1 MSGALTRAV
10 LGRYVAARVLQAL
23 AVLVAAYTV
32 TFLILDALPGNAVD
46 AVTGGQSTDLTPQ
59 QLNALKASF
68 GLNRPVYEQWWLHLS
83 ELFQGNLGRSY
94 ITGEPVSTILGDNLP
109 STFAL
114 IGAAL
119 LLALVFGGGLAL
131 WATYSRSGWL
141 RSLLLGLP
149 SLGVAVP
156 TFWVGLMLLQVFSF
170 DLHVFPGTGND
181 GIKSLVLPGITMA
194 IPTSAFIASL
204 LARSLDDALTAPY
217 ADTARS
223 KGASEARVQF
233 RHALRNALTST
244 VTISG
249 LLVGQLL
256 TSAVVIETV
265 FSRAGLGQV
274 TDAAV
279 SNADIPVV
287 QGMVVLGAVVFV
299 IINLV
304 VDLTYPL
311 LDPRVVLAGRSR
323 LAVA

>member
-1 MSGALTRAV
+1 VPPRV
-10 LGRYVAARVLQAL
+10 LRRYIAFRVLQAL

-46 AVTGGQSTDLTPQ
+46 AVTGGQATQMTAQ
-59 QLNALKASF
+59 QLAALKASF
-68 GLNRPVYEQWWLHLS
+68 GLNRPLYAQWWLHLS
-83 ELFQGNLGRSY
+83 QLFQGNLGRSF
-94 ITGEPVSTILGDNLP
+94 ITGEPVSTELAANFP
-109 STFAL
+109 ASAAL

-119 LLALVFGGGLAL
+119 LLAVVFGGGLAL
-131 WATYSRSGWL
+131 WATHARSGRL
-141 RSLLLGLP
+141 RGVLLSLP
-149 SLGVAVP
+149 PLGVAVP

-170 DLHVFPGTGND
+170 DFHVFPGTGNE
-181 GIKSLVLPGITMA
+181 GINSLILPAVTMA
-194 IPTSAFIASL
+194 VPTGALVSSL

-244 VTISG
+244 VTVLG

-256 TSAVVIETV
+256 TSAVVVETV
-265 FSRAGLGQV
+265 FSRAGLGQL
-274 TDAAV
+274 TYAAV

-287 QGMVVLGAVVFV
+287 QGMVVLGAAVFV
-299 IINLV
+299 TINLI

-311 LDPRVVLAGRSR
+311 LDARVVLTGRSW
-323 LAVA
+323 AVA

>member
-1 MSGALTRAV
+1 
-10 LGRYVAARVLQAL
+10 VLQAL

-46 AVTGGQSTDLTPQ
+46 AVTGGQATQMTAQ
-59 QLNALKASF
+59 QLAALKASF
-68 GLNRPVYEQWWLHLS
+68 GLNRPLYAQWWLHLS
-83 ELFQGNLGRSY
+83 QLFQGNLGRSF
-94 ITGEPVSTILGDNLP
+94 ITGEPVSTELAANFP
-109 STFAL
+109 ASAAL

-119 LLALVFGGGLAL
+119 LLAVVFGGGLAL
-131 WATYSRSGWL
+131 WATHARSGRL
-141 RSLLLGLP
+141 RGVLLSLP
-149 SLGVAVP
+149 PLGVAVP

-170 DLHVFPGTGND
+170 DFHVFPGTGNE
-181 GIKSLVLPGITMA
+181 GINSLILPAVTMA
-194 IPTSAFIASL
+194 VPTGALVSSL

-244 VTISG
+244 VTVLG

-256 TSAVVIETV
+256 TSAVVVETV
-265 FSRAGLGQV
+265 FSRAGLGQL
-274 TDAAV
+274 TYAAV

-287 QGMVVLGAVVFV
+287 QGMVVLGAAVFV
-299 IINLV
+299 TINLI

-311 LDPRVVLAGRSR
+311 LDARVVLTGRSW
-323 LAVA
+323 AVA

>member
-1 MSGALTRAV
+1 LTRRI
-10 LGRYVAARVLQAL
+10 LGRYVAARVLQAF

-68 GLNRPVYEQWWLHLS
+68 GLNRPVYDQWWLHLS
-83 ELFQGNLGRSY
+83 QLFQGNLGRSY
-94 ITGEPVSTILGDNLP
+94 ITGEPVSAILGDNLP

-114 IGAAL
+114 IGTAL

-141 RSLLLGLP
+141 RNLLLGLP
-149 SLGVAVP
+149 ALGVAVP

-170 DLHVFPGTGND
+170 DVHVFPGTGNE

-194 IPTSAFIASL
+194 IPTGAFISSL
-204 LARSLDDALTAPY
+204 LARSLDDALTSPY

-256 TSAVVIETV
+256 TSAVVVETV

-274 TDAAV
+274 TDGAV

-299 IINLV
+299 VINLV

>member
-1 MSGALTRAV
+1 
-10 LGRYVAARVLQAL
+10 VLQAL

-46 AVTGGQSTDLTPQ
+46 AVTGGQATQMTAQ
-59 QLNALKASF
+59 QLAALKASF
-68 GLNRPVYEQWWLHLS
+68 GLNRPVYAQWWLHLS
-83 ELFQGNLGRSY
+83 QLFQGNLGRSF
-94 ITGEPVSTILGDNLP
+94 ITGEPVSTELAANFP
-109 STFAL
+109 ASAAL

-119 LLALVFGGGLAL
+119 LLAVVFGGGLAL
-131 WATYSRSGWL
+131 WATHARSGRL
-141 RSLLLGLP
+141 RGVLLSLP
-149 SLGVAVP
+149 PLGVAVP

-170 DLHVFPGTGND
+170 DFHVFPGTGNE
-181 GIKSLVLPGITMA
+181 GIKSLILPAVTMA
-194 IPTSAFIASL
+194 VPTGALVSSL

-244 VTISG
+244 VTVLG

-256 TSAVVIETV
+256 TSAVVVETV
-265 FSRAGLGQV
+265 FSRAGLGQL
-274 TDAAV
+274 TYAAV

-287 QGMVVLGAVVFV
+287 QGMVVLGAAVFV
-299 IINLV
+299 TINLI

-311 LDPRVVLAGRSR
+311 LDARVVLTGRSW
-323 LAVA
+323 AVA

>member
-1 MSGALTRAV
+1 MPPRV
-10 LGRYVAARVLQAL
+10 LRRYIAFRVLQAL

-46 AVTGGQSTDLTPQ
+46 AVTGGQATQMTAQ
-59 QLNALKASF
+59 QLAALKASF
-68 GLNRPVYEQWWLHLS
+68 GLNRPLYAQWWLHLS
-83 ELFQGNLGRSY
+83 QLFQGNLGRSF
-94 ITGEPVSTILGDNLP
+94 ITGEPVSTELAANFP
-109 STFAL
+109 ASAAL

-119 LLALVFGGGLAL
+119 LLAVVFGGGLAL
-131 WATYSRSGWL
+131 WATHARSGRL
-141 RSLLLGLP
+141 RGVLLSLP
-149 SLGVAVP
+149 PLGVAVP

-170 DLHVFPGTGND
+170 DFHVFPGTGNE
-181 GIKSLVLPGITMA
+181 GIKSLILPAVTMA
-194 IPTSAFIASL
+194 VPTGALVSSL

-244 VTISG
+244 VTVLG

-256 TSAVVIETV
+256 TSAVVVETV
-265 FSRAGLGQV
+265 FSRAGLGQL
-274 TDAAV
+274 TYAAV

-287 QGMVVLGAVVFV
+287 QGMVVLGAAVFV
-299 IINLV
+299 TINLI

-311 LDPRVVLAGRSR
+311 LDARVVLTGRSW
-323 LAVA
+323 AVA

>member
-1 MSGALTRAV
+1 
-10 LGRYVAARVLQAL
+10 VLQAL

-46 AVTGGQSTDLTPQ
+46 AVTGGQATQMTAQ
-59 QLNALKASF
+59 QLAALKASF
-68 GLNRPVYEQWWLHLS
+68 GLNRPLYAQWWLHLS
-83 ELFQGNLGRSY
+83 QLFQGNLGRSF
-94 ITGEPVSTILGDNLP
+94 ITGEPVSTELAANFP
-109 STFAL
+109 ASAAL

-119 LLALVFGGGLAL
+119 LLAVVFGGGLAL
-131 WATYSRSGWL
+131 WATHARSGRL
-141 RSLLLGLP
+141 RGVLLSLP
-149 SLGVAVP
+149 PLGVAVP

-170 DLHVFPGTGND
+170 DFHVFPGTGNE
-181 GIKSLVLPGITMA
+181 GIKSLILPAVTMA
-194 IPTSAFIASL
+194 VPTGALVSSL

-244 VTISG
+244 VTVLG

-256 TSAVVIETV
+256 TSAVVVETV
-265 FSRAGLGQV
+265 FSRAGLGQL
-274 TDAAV
+274 TYAAV

-287 QGMVVLGAVVFV
+287 QGMVVLGAAVFV
-299 IINLV
+299 TINLI

-311 LDPRVVLAGRSR
+311 LDARVVLTGRSW
-323 LAVA
+323 AVA